1 MEQYIIKSN
10 HRAVAIPRTRRLL
23 TKKHRDENF
32 SALLFSLFFKALKA
46 PFFERGATA
55 AHSFYKGFSFKYS
68 RRALVSPIVA
78 VYTAPM
84 FQVFPQRDAVAIT
97 DALLD
102 WFSLHKRPLPW
113 RQHYTP
119 YEVWISEVML
129 QQTQMERGVSYFQRW
144 MKRFPHVRAVAEAPE
159 EEILRYW
166 EGLGYYRRAR
176 FLHQAARVMLEQYGG
191 NVPSTMDELSS
202 LPGLGEYTVA
212 AILGI
217 AYGQDIVTIDA
228 NVERVF
234 SRLLNIDTPVR
245 KKPASSIIRQEALR
259 FLPKGQARDYNQAL
273 MELGALVC
281 GKSPRCSTCPLA
293 RWCVAHSLGLEKE
306 RPVAETRGSIIPVT
320 SVHAV
325 LLCEKQVLLF
335 QRPSSGLWGNMWEFP
350 GTEVKDLSEQETLLR
365 HLEHLGISV
374 DIIAP
379 LGHVR
384 HGYTNHKLT
393 AHFFRVATEPPLDI
407 KEISLRLGSAPHRF
421 LPWTEIGNVAMPAHH
436 RKMADRYFLK
446 KRRPTAEQLPL

>member
-1 MEQYIIKSN
+1 
-10 HRAVAIPRTRRLL
+10 
-23 TKKHRDENF
+23 
-32 SALLFSLFFKALKA
+32 
-46 PFFERGATA
+46 
-55 AHSFYKGFSFKYS
+55 
-68 RRALVSPIVA
+68 
-78 VYTAPM
+78 M
-84 FQVFPQRDAVAIT
+84 FQVFPQRDAVAVT
-97 DALLD
+97 DALLG

-129 QQTQMERGVSYFQRW
+129 QQTQMERGVTYFQRW
-144 MKRFPHVRAVAEAPE
+144 MKRFPHVRAVAEATE

-166 EGLGYYRRAR
+166 EGLGYYPCHGIADASFRRGV
-176 FLHQAARVMLEQYGG
+176 LHDKRV
-191 NVPSTMDELSS
+191 
-202 LPGLGEYTVA
+202 PGLGEYTVA

-245 KKPASSIIRQEALR
+245 KKPASSFIRQEALR
-259 FLPKGQARDYNQAL
+259 FLPKGQARNYNQAL

-281 GKSPRCSTCPLA
+281 GKSPRCSNCPLA

-306 RPVAETRGSIIPVT
+306 RPVAEARGSIIPVT

-350 GTEVKDLSEQETLLR
+350 GTVVKDLSERETLLR
-365 HLEHLGISV
+365 YLEHLGISV

-379 LGHVR
+379 LGHVQ

-393 AHFFRVATEPPLDI
+393 AHFFRVATEPPLDM

-421 LPWTEIGNVAMPAHH
+421 LPWTETGTVAMPAHH

-446 KRRPTAEQLPL
+446 KRRPRAEQLPL